1 MARMRVS
8 AAASAAL
15 FVAVVVASP
24 LLASSQQPAM
34 APAAAAAPTNNSRL
48 EKAYVALQALK
59 RAITDDPKNLTHSWC
74 GPEVCGYFG
83 VYCAAAPDDPCA
95 RTVAGVDLNHGDL
108 AGTLPEELGL
118 LTDLAVFHL
127 NSNRFCGS
135 LPDSLRNLHRL
146 HEIDVSN
153 NHLSGSFPSQ
163 LLCLPDLK
171 YVDLR
176 YIYIKILRFLRK
188 YF

>member
-1 MARMRVS
+1 
-8 AAASAAL
+8 
-15 FVAVVVASP
+15 
-24 LLASSQQPAM
+24 M